1 MRKVLKA
8 FYEVMKNPK
17 TCKEIST
24 AEDVELAKCLQSRN
38 IFPKDSTDFE
48 GKQVFY
54 NLERVDDNE
63 KLAHFSNEAVSFH
76 YVPPNAMYEF
86 EFMLYRVK
94 NKL

>member
-1 MRKVLKA
+1 
-8 FYEVMKNPK
+8 MKNPK

-76 YVPPNAMYEF
+76 MFHQTRCMNLNLCFIASKINCRYTN
-86 EFMLYRVK
+86 
-94 NKL
+94 